1 MTNRRPKPTGN
12 SKIPPPP
19 GIEAGYDAI
28 IQYHGKYSMDE
39 LEKAGYLEEV
49 PPKEIEDLEASAA
62 FQILCE
68 DDLKVKLTRKD
79 YAKLSRLAARKKV
92 AVETLARRWVKMGLR
107 EEWNAKRPVKR

>member
-1 MTNRRPKPTGN
+1 MTNRRAKPTGN

-28 IQYHGKYSMDE
+28 IQYHNKYSMED

-49 PPKEIEDLEASAA
+49 PREEIEDLEASAA
-62 FQILCE
+62 FQILCR
-68 DDLKVKLTRKD
+68 DGLKVKLTRKD

-107 EEWNAKRPVKR
+107 EERSAELPIKR